1 MKSPQELAEAVVQK
15 MYDNDPFSK
24 WLGIQVSD
32 VEPHRAVCSMTVREE
47 MLNGFGVTHG
57 GVAYSLADSAFAFA
71 SNTVG
76 VVSVSIDNS
85 ISYPAPVRAGDELKA
100 TAELRTSANRIATYD
115 VNVVNQEDSV
125 VALFRGTV
133 YRTKKEHFPDN
144 N

>member
-115 VNVVNQEDSV
+115 VNVVNQEDLV